1 MNTFADL
8 LARDRRS
15 NASALRAHGSRVRR
29 YNYTQLCTLSWQSG
43 SVLRHV
49 GVTKGRRVALAAS
62 PSPEPV
68 LTFLGA
74 GLLGATVEFEPETE
88 VDARAL
94 VAPSATI
101 ADYEL
106 PPGGQRIAYGERP
119 DDPSTMFFEKEVW
132 SENPV
137 IPPIDISADD
147 EVLSAG
153 GAVYTQGQLLA
164 AAERVV
170 DEYDLTDEDEVAVRT
185 PLTEPGTVVAG
196 ILAPL
201 VVGGTIVFP
210 GDDGEGTIAV
220 AEGEASEGRVIR
232 LDTESFGL
240 ET

>member
-8 LARDRRS
+8 LARERRS
-15 NASALRAHGSRVRR
+15 KAPALRAHGSRVRR
-29 YNYTQLCTLSWQSG
+29 YNYNQLCTLSWQSG

-49 GVTKGRRVALAAS
+49 GVAKGRKVALAAS
-62 PSPEPV
+62 PTPEPV

-74 GLLGATVEFEPETE
+74 GLLGATVEFDPEVK

-94 VAPSATI
+94 VAPSDTI

-106 PPGGQRIAYGERP
+106 PPGGQRIAYGEHP
-119 DDPSTMFFEKEVW
+119 DDPSTMYFEKEVW

-137 IPPIDISADD
+137 IPPIDISPDD
-147 EVLSAG
+147 EVLSSG
-153 GAVYTQGQLLA
+153 GEVYTQGRLLTA
-164 AAERVV
+164 AQRVIG
-170 DEYDLTDEDEVAVRT
+170 EYDITDGDEVAIRA

-220 AEGEASEGRVIR
+220 SAGPAQEERVIR
-232 LDTESFGL
+232 LGDVRVE
-240 ET
+240 

>member
-1 MNTFADL
+1 MDTFADL
-8 LARDRRS
+8 LARERRS
-15 NASALRAHGSRVRR
+15 KAPALRAHGSRVRR

-49 GVTKGRRVALAAS
+49 GVAKGRRVALAAS

-74 GLLGATVEFEPETE
+74 GLLGAIVEFEPEKA

-94 VAPSATI
+94 VAPSSSI

-137 IPPIDISADD
+137 IPPIDISPDD
-147 EVLSAG
+147 DVLSAG
-153 GAVYTQGQLLA
+153 GELYTQGQLLG
-164 AAERVV
+164 AAEHVIKQF
-170 DEYDLTDEDEVAVRT
+170 DLTADDEVAIRT

-210 GDDGEGTIAV
+210 GEESEGTVAV
-220 AEGEASEGRVIR
+220 SEGEAPEERVI
-232 LDTESFGL
+232 GL
-240 ET
+240 SDVRIE

>member
-1 MNTFADL
+1 MDTFADL
-8 LARDRRS
+8 LARERRS
-15 NASALRAHGSRVRR
+15 GAPALRTHGSRIRR
-29 YNYTQLCTLSWQSG
+29 YTYTQLCTLSWQSG

-49 GVTKGRRVALAAS
+49 GVAKGRKVALAAS
-62 PSPEPV
+62 QSPEPV

-74 GLLGATVEFEPETE
+74 GLLGAVVEFEPEKE

-94 VAPSATI
+94 VAPSTTI

-137 IPPIDISADD
+137 IPPIDISPDD
-147 EVLSAG
+147 PVLAAG
-153 GAVYTQGQLLA
+153 GEAYTQGQLLA
-164 AAERVV
+164 AAERVIE
-170 DEYDLTDEDEVAVRT
+170 EYDITDEDEVAIRT

-210 GDDGEGTIAV
+210 GEDGEGTVAV
-220 AEGEASEGRVIR
+220 ADGDAPESRVIA
-232 LDTESFGL
+232 LADVQVE
-240 ET
+240 

>member
-1 MNTFADL
+1 MDTFADL
-8 LARDRRS
+8 LARARRS
-15 NASALRAHGSRVRR
+15 GAPALRAHGSRIRR

-49 GVTKGRRVALAAS
+49 GVAKGRRVALAAS

-74 GLLGATVEFEPETE
+74 GLLGAIVEFEPDTE

-94 VAPSATI
+94 VAPSSSI

-137 IPPIDISADD
+137 IPPIDISPDD
-147 EVLSAG
+147 EVLAAG
-153 GAVYTQGQLLA
+153 VEVYTQGQLLR
-164 AAERVV
+164 AAENVIE
-170 DEYDLTDEDEVAVRT
+170 EYALTDEDEVAIRT

-196 ILAPL
+196 LLAPL

-210 GDDGEGTIAV
+210 GEDSEGTIAV
-220 AEGEASEGRVIR
+220 SAGEAPEERVIELR
-232 LDTESFGL
+232 DVRIE
-240 ET
+240 